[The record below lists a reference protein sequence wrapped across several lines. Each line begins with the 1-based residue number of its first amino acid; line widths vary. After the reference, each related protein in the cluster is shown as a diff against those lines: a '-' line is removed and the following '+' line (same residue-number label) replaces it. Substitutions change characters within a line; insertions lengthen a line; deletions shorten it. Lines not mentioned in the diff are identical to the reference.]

1 MTNLSALAVSWPLA
15 FSMAVVTAHGLRVV
29 RRRSALNQALHE
41 LRRPL
46 QAIALAADARSF
58 SPDAVESSVQLAALA
73 LEELEREINGS
84 APSPGADGTIPMLP
98 LAESAVARWALR
110 ARLGGGSLALR
121 WKAGAAVVVGD
132 QRGIAQAL
140 DNLIVNAIE
149 HGGPAIVVEGQCHG
163 NRLRVSVADPG
174 RCARTRAAH
183 AGRAGT
189 IARLSG
195 RRRRGHGLAVVR
207 QVAAAHGGRF
217 ALSRSDSGSLAVLEL
232 PLATSREDLT
242 A

>member
-1 MTNLSALAVSWPLA
+1 
-15 FSMAVVTAHGLRVV
+15 
-29 RRRSALNQALHE
+29 
-41 LRRPL
+41 
-46 QAIALAADARSF
+46 
-58 SPDAVESSVQLAALA
+58 
-73 LEELEREINGS
+73 
-84 APSPGADGTIPMLP
+84 MLP
-98 LAESAVARWALR
+98 LVESAVARWGAR
-110 ARLGGGSLALR
+110 ARLAGGSLMLR

-149 HGGPAIVVEGQCHG
+149 HGGPAIVVEGQCRG
-163 NRLRVSVADPG
+163 NRLRVLVSDPG
-174 RCARTRAAH
+174 RGTRTRAVGT
-183 AGRAGT
+183 GRAGT

-217 ALSRSDSGSLAVLEL
+217 ALSRSESGSLAVLEL
-232 PLATSREDLT
+232 PLAAGRAEIT